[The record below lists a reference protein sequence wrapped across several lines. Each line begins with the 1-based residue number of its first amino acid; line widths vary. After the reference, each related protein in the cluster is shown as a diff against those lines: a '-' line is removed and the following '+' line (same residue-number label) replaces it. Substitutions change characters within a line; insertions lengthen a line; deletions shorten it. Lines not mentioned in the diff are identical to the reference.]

1 MRAVILAG
9 GRGTRLAGYP
19 KSLIP
24 FGTWRLIDLQLA
36 ALMAAGIERPIVV
49 GGPGGEEI
57 EGRVHDGCFI
67 MRGPMLEEMG
77 SRGTLITGLRA
88 AGRGHDVLIVH
99 GDVLFHPGVIREI
112 LASESPCAC
121 LVREGTERGKPRAQV
136 VDGWV
141 VELGADGDCTY
152 MGILRLSAEAAEDAL
167 AQCYVIDSPDYMV
180 AVSLILREY
189 PCEPV
194 DVGRYPIVDIDT
206 QQDSLIAHRDIF
218 PMVKEGIGLL

>member
-1 MRAVILAG
+1 MRTIILAG

-19 KSLIP
+19 KSLLP
-24 FGTWRLIDLQLA
+24 FGVWKLIDIQLA
-36 ALMAAGIERPIVV
+36 ALRAAGLEKPIVV

-57 EGRVHDGCFI
+57 EGRAHSGCFL
-67 MRGPMLEEMG
+67 MTGPTLTAMG
-77 SRGTLITGLRA
+77 SRGALIAGLRA
-88 AGRGHDVLIVH
+88 AGRDHDVLIVH
-99 GDVLFHPGVIREI
+99 GDVLFHPGVLDGV

-121 LVREGTERGKPRAQV
+121 LVRGGIERGKPQARV

-141 VELGADGDCTY
+141 VELGHEGDCTY

-167 AQCYVIDSPDYMV
+167 AQCHVTESADYMA

-194 DVGRYPIVDIDT
+194 GVERHPIVDIDT
-206 QQDSLIAHRDIF
+206 QQDSLLAHRDIF
-218 PMVKEGIGLL
+218 PKVKAGIGIL